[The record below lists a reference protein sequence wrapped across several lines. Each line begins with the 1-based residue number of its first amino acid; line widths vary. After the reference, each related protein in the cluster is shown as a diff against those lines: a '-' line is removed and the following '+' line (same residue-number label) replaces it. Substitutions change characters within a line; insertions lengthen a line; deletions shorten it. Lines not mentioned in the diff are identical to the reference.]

1 MPEDIHGVSL
11 VPLLKG
17 EHPQDWRTALY
28 YHFYEYPAEHMVK
41 RHYGIRT
48 ERYKLIHFYNNINWW
63 ELYDLQADPTEMHNL
78 YGQPEYESIAE
89 ELKVEIEKLQEQY
102 NDPVRFSPE
111 RDKE

>member
-1 MPEDIHGVSL
+1 
-11 VPLLKG
+11 
-17 EHPQDWRTALY
+17 
-28 YHFYEYPAEHMVK
+28 MVK
-41 RHYGIRT
+41 CHYGIRT

-89 ELKVEIEKLQEQY
+89 ELKVEMEKLQEQY